1 MHILHI
7 IESLEFGGA
16 EKIVVH
22 LANRLCKNEKVSVCL
37 TKRKGELL
45 DSLDKDIDVYF
56 LDAGEGN
63 SLKTPKILSKI
74 LVEKK
79 VDVLHSHDW
88 GVYLEAALAVRK
100 CSKVKLIHTVH
111 GRYTEYRKGARS
123 RLKLILRHFLERRAQ
138 KYTSNVI
145 SVSNSIRDYI
155 ISDIGFKAEKVRTI
169 HNGIA
174 GLNGTEKQL
183 IDITENGPIKLV
195 SVGRIAVVKNFPLL
209 INAFNLA
216 LKTIDNIELKIVGDG
231 PEMHALSA
239 MVKELELTSQIKLLG
254 FQKNIDYH
262 VSQSDIFI
270 LSSDYEG
277 ISIAAL
283 EAMSLGVPIIAT
295 NVGGMPEMVIEGQ
308 TGSLV
313 PKGSVKKLAAAI
325 IALAQ
330 SPENIYRF
338 GLSGKKHFENNFHE
352 NVVIEQYKEVY
363 QS

>member
-22 LANRLCKNEKVSVCL
+22 LANRLCKSEKVSVCL

-63 SLKTPKILSKI
+63 SLKTPRILRKM
-74 LVEKK
+74 LVEKR

-100 CSKVKLIHTVH
+100 CSNVRLIHTVH
-111 GRYTEYRKGARS
+111 GQYTEYGKGFKS
-123 RLKLILRHFLERRAQ
+123 RLKIMLRHFLERRAQ
-138 KYTSNVI
+138 KYTSKVV

-155 ISDIGFKAEKVRTI
+155 VRDIGFETEKVKTI

-174 GLNGTEKQL
+174 SLNGSKRQS
-183 IDITENGPIKLV
+183 IDFTENRAIKLV
-195 SVGRIAVVKNFPLL
+195 SVGRIAAIKNFPLL
-209 INAFNLA
+209 INAFKTV
-216 LKTIDNIELKIVGDG
+216 LKTIDNIELTIIGDG
-231 PEMHALSA
+231 PEMDTLSA
-239 MVKELELTSQIKLLG
+239 MVKKLELTSRVNLLG
-254 FQKNIDYH
+254 FQKNVDYH
-262 VSQSDIFI
+262 ISQSDIFI

-295 NVGGMPEMVIEGQ
+295 NVGGMPEMVLEGK
-308 TGSLV
+308 TGILV
-313 PKGSVKKLAAAI
+313 PKGSVNQLAAAI

-330 SPENIYRF
+330 SPENIYKF
-338 GLSGKKHFENNFHE
+338 GFSGMKHFENNFHE
-352 NVVIEQYKEVY
+352 DVVIEQYKEVY